1 LRDYGTATWEG
12 GDKNCDHQVES
23 NVKEY
28 EGDWK
33 RPSREEFGNIG
44 VLLKCQVCEKE
55 FKGRMGNKFCS
66 TKCLNTLSNEERE
79 KSQSERVDHCKK
91 CGAVRKD
98 DQIGLEETP
107 EEYVEKM
114 VDVFREVKRVLRSDG
129 TVWLN
134 LGDSYAGNNS
144 RASNGGRAGYGTKRE
159 GVFNNLLGNLKPK
172 DLCMIPARVA
182 IALQADGWY
191 LRQDIIWC
199 LSGGT
204 YIYVKTQK
212 GEMPMMIRDLSRLDL
227 KTVQLWNGEKWIKM
241 LGISKSKRKGNEIE
255 ILLRSGERISC
266 TPNHKFPTNRGL
278 VEVKNISVG
287 DELKKVT
294 LKTEGKT
301 PKYLTNDMVWF
312 IGLYLAEGS
321 KSGSAL
327 QIAGHS
333 KETIRWD
340 RINRLVDDY
349 GGSATKTIS
358 GNKMDIRVYGQII
371 HTIIKQHISGRT
383 AKDKG
388 LNNICWQYDNSFLN
402 NLLMGYLDGDGHWD
416 KKNNRW
422 RIGFTRNYNLERDMR
437 VLSARLGFRLKLS
450 LSVSKIGEEK
460 YPSFRGEIRFNTS
473 NHFNNKNMSE
483 VVEIRKARARYFYDI
498 GVESNDN
505 LYMLASGILTHNS
518 KPNPMPESVT
528 DRCTKSHE
536 YIFLLTKS
544 PKYFYDSDA
553 VREPCETKENR
564 PAGTDPKYGD
574 VEQKPYAVIEPE
586 FRKDVIEYRNMPNHN
601 EIREYLSNS
610 RKSRNITINEIE
622 QHFGNQAGHH
632 WFEKD
637 GSYPSVEDWKELKKL
652 LGFDDKYDK
661 QMTEVFEKSG
671 LKQNNPNGRNK
682 RSVWT
687 INTKPYK
694 DAHFAVFPPKIPEL
708 CIKAGSKEG
717 DTVLDP
723 FFGSGTTGW
732 VAQRLGRKWI
742 GIELNADYIKIAEKR
757 FAQKELF
764 EAK

>member
-544 PKYFYDSDA
+544 AKYYYDADA
-553 VREPCETKENR
+553 VK
-564 PAGTDPKYGD
+564 
-574 VEQKPYAVIEPE
+574 
-586 FRKDVIEYRNMPNHN
+586 
-601 EIREYLSNS
+601 
-610 RKSRNITINEIE
+610 
-622 QHFGNQAGHH
+622 
-632 WFEKD
+632 
-637 GSYPSVEDWKELKKL
+637 
-652 LGFDDKYDK
+652 
-661 QMTEVFEKSG
+661 EKSG
-671 LKQNNPNGRNK
+671 DSYKGNRGKMKTRHKTQSAMTDRVFHIDYSDDLIRN
-682 RSVWT
+682 RHSVWT

-708 CIKAGSKEG
+708 CIKAGTSEYGECGECGKAWGRIIKKDRQPTRPAYNSKTFGVEPTVHG
-717 DTVLDP
+717 NRDPLRHVTKSQTMGWQPRCECDAKRVPQIVLDP

-742 GIELNADYIKIAEKR
+742 GIELNAEYIKIAEKR

-764 EAK
+764 